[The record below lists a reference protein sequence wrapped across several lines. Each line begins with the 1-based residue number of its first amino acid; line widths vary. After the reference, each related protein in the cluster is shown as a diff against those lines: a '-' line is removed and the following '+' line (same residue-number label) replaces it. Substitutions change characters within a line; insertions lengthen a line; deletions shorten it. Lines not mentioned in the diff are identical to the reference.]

1 MIARIW
7 HGWTKPENADAY
19 EKLLQSAS
27 TTESG
32 GGRSEEETM
41 PIQLQEVDRV
51 EILTLQDNY
60 IDIAAHDGTAMVQRP
75 STEDAAGNRVSIL
88 AEHGFSAVVSL
99 TAGGKTR
106 KVLFDFGFS
115 ESGAFQ
121 NARALGVDLAEIEAM
136 VLSHGHMDHH
146 GGLAAFLEAIGPR
159 GIELVLH
166 PAAFRSSRYIKL
178 SEERRIP
185 LPAPDRSRIEEAG
198 ARVAPSRT
206 PAPLLGG
213 SLLFLG
219 EIPRR
224 TGFEKGLLKAR
235 YEEGGTEKFDLIE
248 DDSAVVAH
256 VKGKGLVILS
266 GCAHSGIV
274 NTVAYAREVT
284 GVAPVFV
291 VMGGFH
297 LTGADFEPVIGR
309 TTEALKAINPRYVV
323 PTHCTGRKA
332 SIRIEHEMPEKFLL
346 NMPGTKMVFAA

>member
-1 MIARIW
+1 M
-7 HGWTKPENADAY
+7 TVQLKP
-19 EKLLQSAS
+19 
-27 TTESG
+27 
-32 GGRSEEETM
+32 
-41 PIQLQEVDRV
+41 VDRM

-60 IDIAAHDGTAMVQRP
+60 IDIAAHDGTAVVQRP
-75 STEDAAGNRVSIL
+75 TSVDASGNRISIL
-88 AEHGFSAVVSL
+88 AEHGFSAVVGL
-99 TAGGKTR
+99 TAEGKTR

-115 ESGAFQ
+115 ETGAFQ

-146 GGLAAFLEAIGPR
+146 GGLPAFLESLTNQ

-166 PAAFRSSRYIKL
+166 PAVFRSARYIKL

-185 LPAPDRSRIEEAG
+185 LPAPDRNRIEKSG
-198 ARVAPSRT
+198 VRVVLART
-206 PAPLLGG
+206 PHFLLDGA
-213 SLLFLG
+213 LLFLG

-224 TGFEKGLLKAR
+224 TDFEKGMLKAR
-235 YEEGGTEKFDLIE
+235 YEERGAEKFDPIE

-284 GVAPVFV
+284 GVDPVFV

-297 LTGADFEPVIGR
+297 LTGADFEPIIGD
-309 TTEALKAINPRYVV
+309 TTEALKAFNPRYIV

-332 SIRIEHEMPEKFLL
+332 SMHIEREMPEQFLL
-346 NMPGTKMVFAA
+346 NMSGTKMVFAA